1 MTVVGRLRT
10 DPALLVANVVTLPS
24 GGGGGSDDMND
35 DGLESSGAAEEA
47 SSGGGGGGTSHPAL
61 PRTAASVAYAY
72 LNSGPLALVGA
83 GAIGAVALL
92 AGLYVLLAALVKQRR
107 RGMMNDI
114 LVDRT
119 TAKAT
124 TVYSLEP
131 LQDKLPVPVV
141 PKTIT
146 ESLGAKTLSKSSFL
160 RPTLPKPS
168 TGSRQGQPL
177 KKIPGENVRMMG
189 RRYSNSSIV
198 LPTDGSITSCSS
210 IGSSVV

>member
-1 MTVVGRLRT
+1 VLVVGRLRT
-10 DPALLVANVVTLPS
+10 DPTLLVTNVVTLPS
-24 GGGGGSDDMND
+24 GGDGGDDMND

-47 SSGGGGGGTSHPAL
+47 SSGGGETSHPAL

-72 LNSGPLALVGA
+72 LNSGPLGLVGA
-83 GAIGAVALL
+83 GAIGAVVLL
-92 AGLYVLLAALVKQRR
+92 AGLYVVLAALVKQRR
-107 RGMMNDI
+107 RGLMNDI

-124 TVYSLEP
+124 SVYSLEP

-141 PKTIT
+141 PKTIAT
-146 ESLGAKTLSKSSFL
+146 SLGTKTLSKSSFL
-160 RPTLPKPS
+160 PPTLPRP
-168 TGSRQGQPL
+168 TTSRGQGLPQ
-177 KKIPGENVRMMG
+177 KRIVGENVRMMS

-198 LPTDGSITSCSS
+198 LPTYGTITSCSS

>member
-1 MTVVGRLRT
+1 
-10 DPALLVANVVTLPS
+10 
-24 GGGGGSDDMND
+24 MND
-35 DGLESSGAAEEA
+35 DGLESSDAAEEA
-47 SSGGGGGGTSHPAL
+47 SSGGGGTSHPAL

-92 AGLYVLLAALVKQRR
+92 AGLYVLLAWLVKQRR
-107 RGMMNDI
+107 RRLMNDI

-131 LQDKLPVPVV
+131 LQDKLPLPVV

-146 ESLGAKTLSKSSFL
+146 TPLGAKTLSKSSFL
-160 RPTLPKPS
+160 PPTLPKPS
-168 TGSRQGQPL
+168 TGGRQRQPLPQPSPGDRQGQPL
-177 KKIPGENVRMMG
+177 KRIVVENVRMMG

-198 LPTDGSITSCSS
+198 LPTDGTIISCSS

>member
-1 MTVVGRLRT
+1 
-10 DPALLVANVVTLPS
+10 
-24 GGGGGSDDMND
+24 MND

-72 LNSGPLALVGA
+72 LNSGPLGLVGA
-83 GAIGAVALL
+83 GAIGAVVLL
-92 AGLYVLLAALVKQRR
+92 AGLYVVLAALVKQQRR
-107 RGMMNDI
+107 RGLMNDI

-146 ESLGAKTLSKSSFL
+146 TPLGAKTLSKSSFL
-160 RPTLPKPS
+160 PPTLPKPS
-168 TGSRQGQPL
+168 TGSGSQGQPL
-177 KKIPGENVRMMG
+177 KRIVVENVRMMG

-198 LPTDGSITSCSS
+198 LPTDGTIISCSS